1 MTNLLT
7 NVDFELIPME
17 GIEEKVRRLPA
28 GAGVSVIASPSR
40 GMAPTVDLAVRLHR
54 QGFVV
59 TPHLSARLIAD
70 RQELDSIIDTLAA
83 AGVSRTLVIGG
94 DAIEPGKFGD
104 ALDLLREMESLG
116 HHFTEVGIAGYPEGH
131 PFISGD
137 ALRQALV
144 EKQRHAHY
152 ITTQMC
158 FDSRAIASWLKEIRL
173 DGIRLPVRVGI
184 PGVVDPIRLGRIA
197 SRIGVGTSIRYLM
210 RNRNAILRL
219 LRPGIY
225 RPTKLVKSLNQ
236 LDGGLGLVGL
246 HIFTFNQI
254 APTMDWLEGLSGR

>member
-1 MTNLLT
+1 MTDLFT
-7 NVDFELIPME
+7 NVDFELIPMK
-17 GIEEKVRRLPA
+17 GIEDQVRRLPG

-40 GMAPTVDLAVRLHR
+40 GMAPTIDLAVRLHR

-83 AGVSRTLVIGG
+83 EGVRRALVIGG
-94 DAIEPGKFGD
+94 DAIEPGKFAD
-104 ALDLLREMESLG
+104 ALDLLREMDSLG

-137 ALRQALV
+137 ALHQALLD
-144 EKQRHAHY
+144 KQRYAHS

-158 FDSRAIASWLKEIRL
+158 FDTGAIASWIKGIRL
-173 DGIRLPVRVGI
+173 DGIRLPVRIGI

-197 SRIGVGTSIRYLM
+197 SRIGVGTSIRFLL
-210 RNRNAILRL
+210 RNRNAIWRL
-219 LRPGIY
+219 LRPGAY
-225 RPTKLVKSLNQ
+225 RPTKLVRSLGQ
-236 LDGGLGLVGL
+236 LDGDLGIAGL

-254 APTMDWLEGLSGR
+254 GPTMDWLEKVTGQ